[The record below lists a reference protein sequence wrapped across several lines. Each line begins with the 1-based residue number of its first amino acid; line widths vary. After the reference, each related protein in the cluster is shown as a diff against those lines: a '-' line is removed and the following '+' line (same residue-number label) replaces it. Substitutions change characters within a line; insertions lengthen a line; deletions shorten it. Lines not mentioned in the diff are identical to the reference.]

1 MELKEI
7 VSSYLEQSARVKRLV
22 GEQCVP
28 DIQSAI
34 DLIVA
39 AFRSGNK
46 LMICGN
52 GGSAADSQHMAA
64 EFTSRLTKEFDRPSL
79 PALALTTDTSFI
91 TAYANDCGY
100 DGLFARQVEGLGKA
114 GDVLLGITTSGGSR
128 NVLLAIEQC
137 QKMDISVIALTGE
150 AGLRSGTADAVIA
163 VPSKDTQFIQES
175 HLSIEH
181 IICAQV
187 EQRLYGKAAD

>member
-28 DIQSAI
+28 DIKSAI

-150 AGLRSGTADAVIA
+150 TGLRSGTADAVIA

-187 EQRLYGKAAD
+187 EQTLYGTATD